1 MYVVVMNCSSEC
13 AYGYYHYVG
22 IVIGV
27 CVCVCHFAERV
38 HHYYVCNCGCGEGS
52 GWVMELLGFY
62 TSGLVFI
69 QLMFLVCRLISDEM
83 SSGTYETDWSLGW
96 LEFGHGM
103 DVPTHI

>member
-1 MYVVVMNCSSEC
+1 M
-13 AYGYYHYVG
+13 
-22 IVIGV
+22 
-27 CVCVCHFAERV
+27 R
-38 HHYYVCNCGCGEGS
+38 
-52 GWVMELLGFY
+52 VMELLGFY

-69 QLMFLVCRLISDEM
+69 QLMCLVCRLIGDKM